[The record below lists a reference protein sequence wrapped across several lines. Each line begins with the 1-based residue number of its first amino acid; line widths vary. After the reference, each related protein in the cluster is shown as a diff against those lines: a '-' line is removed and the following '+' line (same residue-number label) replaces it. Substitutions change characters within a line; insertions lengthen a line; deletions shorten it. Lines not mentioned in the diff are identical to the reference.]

1 VFLAAF
7 QAKKMHLLA
16 FSVVYVI
23 TFRGD
28 KRILMF
34 VALVIVLMLNSLY
47 SRHGF
52 LVNVFEEEH
61 GKQGAGV

>member
-1 VFLAAF
+1 
-7 QAKKMHLLA
+7 
-16 FSVVYVI
+16 
-23 TFRGD
+23 
-28 KRILMF
+28 LMF